1 MNKYFKE
8 HKFPEEIKLMSM
20 DDLELLTYEI
30 RDFLVENVSKTGGHL
45 ASSLGAVELTIALM
59 RAFNPPED
67 KIIWDV
73 GHQTYVHK
81 LLTGRADGFRTL
93 RQLDGMSGFPK
104 QKESEYDLFD
114 TGHSSTSI
122 SLGLGLAAARDL
134 QNENYNVVSIIGDGA
149 LTGGMAFEA
158 LNNVVNVNSRMI
170 IILNDNG
177 MSISRNNGGLSSY
190 LGRMR
195 GTLKYTSIKKNVK
208 KRIGSV
214 PKIGSTM
221 VTGIHNTKE
230 SIKHAVID
238 DSGRFFEE
246 LGLNYYGPIDG
257 HNIEDLC
264 EIMEVAKESTGP
276 VLIHVCT
283 KKGKGY
289 SIAEKNPDTFHGIG
303 PFDPSTG
310 KLVSKSSSPSY
321 SAVFG
326 RKLTEM
332 AAQDNR
338 VVAVSAAMLEGT
350 GLKKFAAEYPDRTYD
365 VGIAEPHAV
374 TFAAGMAKMGIK
386 PYVAIYSTFLQRAY
400 DQIMEDVC
408 LQNLPVVFCLDRA
421 GAVGADGETHQGIYD
436 LSYLSSIPNLLIMAP
451 KDGPELEKMLEL
463 THTLDVPCAIRYPR
477 GTAPMINDAPL
488 NDFKSEKLTDGDDC
502 AIWAIGSMVANAI
515 DAAEILSKSGISASV
530 YNARFLRPMDE
541 GAIRNCASEYSHIFT
556 IEDNILSGG
565 LGESINSLL
574 VNEETKVH
582 NIAWPDK
589 FIEHGTTA
597 QLYERYGLD
606 AVSIAERIKKELER

>member
-30 RDFLVENVSKTGGHL
+30 RDFLVVNVSKTGGHL

-289 SIAEKNPDTFHGIG
+289 SIAEKNPDIFHGIG

-310 KLVSKSSSPSY
+310 KLVSKSSNPSY

-332 AAQDNR
+332 AAQDTH

-350 GLKKFAAEYPDRTYD
+350 GLKDFATEYPDRTYD

-436 LSYLSSIPNLLIMAP
+436 LSFLSSIPNLLIMAP
-451 KDGPELEKMLEL
+451 KDGPELEKMLDL
-463 THTLDVPCAIRYPR
+463 THALDVPCAIRYPR
-477 GTAPMINDAPL
+477 GTAPVINDAPL

-515 DAAEILSKSGISASV
+515 EAAEILSKSGISASV

-541 GAIRNCASEYSHIFT
+541 EAIRNCASVYNHIFT

-565 LGESINSLL
+565 FGESINSLL

-589 FIEHGTTA
+589 YIEHGTTA

-606 AVSIAERIKKELER
+606 AVSIAEWIKKELER